1 MKSIK
6 NNIYIHAVLI
16 PTGDA
21 IITNRYII
29 IVYKLQS
36 HKCIPN
42 QEQHEILET
51 ELMAKKS
58 GITFLVF
65 KKKCYIQM
73 NHQILLY
80 LYNI

>member
-6 NNIYIHAVLI
+6 NNIYIHAVFI

-51 ELMAKKS
+51 ELMAKEKW
-58 GITFLVF
+58 
-65 KKKCYIQM
+65 
-73 NHQILLY
+73 
-80 LYNI
+80 YNFFSF